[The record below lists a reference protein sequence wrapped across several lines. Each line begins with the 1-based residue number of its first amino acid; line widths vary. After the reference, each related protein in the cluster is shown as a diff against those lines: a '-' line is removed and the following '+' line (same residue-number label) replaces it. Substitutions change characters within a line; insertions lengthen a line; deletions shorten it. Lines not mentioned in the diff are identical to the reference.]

1 MHTHTQKDRPTH
13 AHTPRNRSM
22 KTTFQTHTRPQEADR
37 HRHKKQM
44 KTTYKDRQRQ
54 KKQTNRERD
63 AELYRPVSG
72 WSVVERVVSHLHLE
86 IEDDG
91 TDRQG
96 MANEVFTD
104 DDQGHTSTA
113 NVLLGTRKD
122 GTELGV
128 THKVHCYTQLPPECL
143 YSIPISH

>member
-1 MHTHTQKDRPTH
+1 M
-13 AHTPRNRSM
+13 
-22 KTTFQTHTRPQEADR
+22 
-37 HRHKKQM
+37 
-44 KTTYKDRQRQ
+44 
-54 KKQTNRERD
+54 
-63 AELYRPVSG
+63 
-72 WSVVERVVSHLHLE
+72 HLE

-96 MANEVFTD
+96 VADEVFTD

-113 NVLLGTRKD
+113 DVLLGTRKD

-128 THKVHCYTQLPPECL
+128 IHKAHCYTQLSPERL